1 MSEEKSGI
9 SSVTGGASGSQP
21 QSVPQLTPVFSYQHT
36 TNESDEWYIRI
47 YFAKTG
53 FEKIAIITFDD
64 THREFAYTVQTLVK
78 SPTDEAY
85 GLVED
90 AEKVFSDPFIKN
102 PFSQLLKDHEAMSKL
117 VRVFRKFLD
126 ER

>member
-1 MSEEKSGI
+1 MSE
-9 SSVTGGASGSQP
+9 AFNAQ
-21 QSVPQLTPVFSYQHT
+21 QLEPAFSYQT
-36 TNESDEWYIRI
+36 DESGEGYIRV

-64 THREFAYTVQTLVK
+64 THREFTYAVQTLVK

-90 AEKVFSDPFIKN
+90 AEKVFSNPFIKN
-102 PFSQLLKDHEAMSKL
+102 PFTKLLSDHEAMSRL
-117 VRVFRKFLD
+117 IRAFRRFLD